1 MFLVVLIVLAK
12 NSVTIALIPALVR
25 FVASFKQLV
34 DEIGIEMEALKT
46 KTTGKTSAKRK
57 AENDMVEAVVP
68 LVNALYSYAS
78 EKKDVELMEKTNIT
92 ASDIHVVRDAERG
105 DFATMLLDKVESNK
119 ADLAD
124 WNVTDAALA
133 NARQMV
139 AVFIDSLGSRNSSL
153 SERAG
158 ERDVLFAKFAGA
170 DELLDKHIDK
180 LMPQFKKDHLE
191 FYLDYQ
197 SARVIHDLGGG
208 NITKPPQPAAAK
220 GQEPVK

>member
-139 AVFIDSLGSRNSSL
+139 AAFIDSLGSRNSSF
-153 SERAG
+153 SERSG